1 MGGSLT
7 ERALAIG
14 FAKIRTRP
22 AQPQGDEKRLLKAAE
37 ELRLG
42 RLGAAA
48 ANIAALEVRKLLRPF
63 CFCWLV
69 SGAEPRRSCGW
80 RQDKRAAH
88 VCAAWLAE
96 AQRRLVVEQASPEQP
111 NLPLC
116 PCPATDHGWLCAG
129 GGGA

>member
-48 ANIAALEVRKLLRPF
+48 ANIAALEVRKPLGPSLASAGLCRVLTVTVL
-63 CFCWLV
+63 WL
-69 SGAEPRRSCGW
+69 GLG
-80 RQDKRAAH
+80 
-88 VCAAWLAE
+88 
-96 AQRRLVVEQASPEQP
+96 
-111 NLPLC
+111 
-116 PCPATDHGWLCAG
+116 
-129 GGGA
+129 